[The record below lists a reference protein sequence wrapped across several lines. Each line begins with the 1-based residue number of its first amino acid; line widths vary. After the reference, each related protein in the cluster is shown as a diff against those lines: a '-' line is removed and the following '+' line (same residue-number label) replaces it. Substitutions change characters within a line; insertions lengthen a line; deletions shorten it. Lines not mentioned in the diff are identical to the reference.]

1 MPNRRNTLLMWLPLL
16 GGAMTALADAP
27 AWELNAAQRAMIAT
41 GQIVVVGDR
50 DSKGAAGRAAVIQAA
65 VRIQAPRETVFQIMT
80 DCAAAAAWVPHLV
93 RCEVVERDPAG
104 SWEVIAHRVDY
115 GWYAPRVEYVFRAR
129 YENRSRII
137 FEHVSG
143 DFDQN
148 EGMWALETVEDGAAT
163 LLTYR
168 VRSQPKMYVPSWLY
182 QRSVESE
189 LPALL
194 RALRTRAQR

>member
-1 MPNRRNTLLMWLPLL
+1 MAIPRSTWFIWLPFI
-16 GGAMTALADAP
+16 GGAMDALADAP
-27 AWELNAAQRAMIAT
+27 AWEMSATQRGMMAA
-41 GQIVVVGDR
+41 GQIVVVGAR
-50 DSKGAAGRAAVIQAA
+50 DSEGAADRAAVIRAA
-65 VRIQAPRETVFQIMT
+65 VQIQAPRDTVFQIMT
-80 DCAAAAAWVPHLV
+80 DCAAAASWVPHLV
-93 RCEVVERDPAG
+93 SCQVLERDPAG

-115 GWYAPRVEYVFRAR
+115 GWFAPRVDYVFRAR

-148 EGMWALETVEDGAAT
+148 EGMWALETVSDGTAT
-163 LLTYR
+163 VLTYR

-194 RALRTRAQR
+194 RALRARAQR